1 MHLFWYRLQQ
11 SFLAER
17 QRWWLWYPV
26 LFATGIGLYFL
37 LPFEP
42 SKWITL
48 LVIEAMLLSAFLFRH
63 HLKVLYVLMLLGL
76 VVLGFTSIEL
86 RTLYLDGKRF
96 PVPQDKLYVQ
106 ARVIKSDYNSK
117 GNPRLIID
125 NLRDFDENKIPGKF
139 RISYR
144 DKQNIFQSGD
154 CVEMVVKL
162 LPLAPASLP
171 GGYQYDRKSFFLGL
185 SGSGYA
191 DSRVLGI
198 TCLQTPTIREKIG
211 FYIEKIRTDVITH
224 IKSILPPDEASVAAA
239 IIAGE
244 QGGISSELINHYRN
258 SGLAH
263 FLSISGLHM
272 SMITGLMF
280 FLVRFLMALIPPLA
294 LRYNSKKIA
303 AWFAILISLIYLLIS
318 GNAVP
323 AQRAFIMTLI
333 VLLGVLLDR
342 QAISMYTVALAALVV
357 LLINPEV
364 LIGASFQM
372 SFAAVIALIAF
383 YEKFSGKLQHFLD
396 TTSKQIFIIRAL
408 KIIVLYVVGIL
419 VSDLVA
425 SLATLPFS
433 IYHFNQIA
441 LLTSLA
447 NLLAGP
453 IIGLVIMPFTLLSL
467 LLMPLGLDELSLKI
481 VGFGIHWVNEI
492 TAWVSSMPNANMPVL
507 SPPLWGLIAM
517 VLGGL
522 WLCLWQGKIRLLGML
537 GILGGIFSFCFI
549 KVPDILINSQGDLI
563 ALKDNYGQIVIM
575 PHRGD
580 AFTKKIWLDKTASKT
595 LSKKQYAKLR
605 KIYKGQKQD
614 KNWIDLECQ
623 KQECVYRNIFKFSK
637 SGKFILNGKELSLR
651 EEDGNKAIFLPNQ
664 IYSVKDISGLRPWNK
679 KIRN

>member
-1 MHLFWYRLQQ
+1 MLEKITDTF
-11 SFLAER
+11 FAEKE
-17 QRWWLWYPV
+17 RWFSWISV
-26 LFATGIGLYFL
+26 LFGMGIGLYFGL
-37 LPFEP
+37 SAEP
-42 SKWITL
+42 SLWWTL
-48 LVIEAMLLSAFLFRH
+48 GIIEIFILIVILYRKSEEKLLFLSIPAI
-63 HLKVLYVLMLLGL
+63 VLA
-76 VVLGFTSIEL
+76 GFTYIQ
-86 RTLYLDGKRF
+86 LDAAYIAKIPRLEGEEAI
-96 PVPQDKLYVQ
+96 YVQ
-106 ARVIKSDYNSK
+106 GRISNVDYNSK
-117 GNPRLIID
+117 QRQRITLEKMQNFAGEEIKGSY
-125 NLRDFDENKIPGKF
+125 KITLMPYAAEKT
-139 RISYR
+139 
-144 DKQNIFQSGD
+144 FQVGE
-154 CVEMVVKL
+154 CVELAAKVMPPYPTTMV
-162 LPLAPASLP
+162 
-171 GGYQYDRKSFFLGL
+171 GGYQFDRKTFFDKINGT
-185 SGSGYA
+185 GYSL
-191 DSRVLGI
+191 SRVFVIPCGKSQI
-198 TCLQTPTIREKIG
+198 TGESV
-211 FYIEKIRTDVITH
+211 IEKIRNKIVKRIE
-224 IKSILPPDEASVAAA
+224 SVLPQDEAGIASAL
-239 IIAGE
+239 IAGVRN
-244 QGGISSELINHYRN
+244 GISQRVTNNYRD

-272 SMITGLMF
+272 SMLAGFMF
-280 FLVRFLMALIPPLA
+280 LLVRYVVVLMPSLA
-294 LRYNSKKIA
+294 LRYDSKKIA
-303 AWFAILISLIYLLIS
+303 AVFAVVMSFVYLLIS
-318 GNAVP
+318 GYSVP
-323 AQRAFIMTLI
+323 TQRAFLMTLI
-333 VLLGVLLDR
+333 FLIGVMISR
-342 QAISMYTVALAALVV
+342 RSISMRTISWAALCVLMVSPVAL
-357 LLINPEV
+357 ITP
-364 LIGASFQM
+364 SFQM